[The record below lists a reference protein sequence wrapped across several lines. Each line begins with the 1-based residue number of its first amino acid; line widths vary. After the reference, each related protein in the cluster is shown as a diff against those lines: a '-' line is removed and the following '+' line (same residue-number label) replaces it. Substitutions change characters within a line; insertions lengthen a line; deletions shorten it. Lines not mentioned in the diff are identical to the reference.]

1 MAAKEGSL
9 TPDDFARPVDVR
21 REVRVSA
28 RKPIQILP
36 CKAAHEWRFVTAEL
50 TDCSMSG
57 IGLLVEA
64 PLAVGEQ
71 FLVKFKLHG
80 VALLQYTVR
89 HCSPAEGGRHKV
101 GAEFTGLAATP
112 HEGDRQPILDA
123 LLAPE

>member
-1 MAAKEGSL
+1 MAAQQGSL
-9 TPDDFARPVDVR
+9 TPDDFSRAAEAR
-21 REVRVSA
+21 REVRLPV

-36 CKAAHEWRFVTAEL
+36 CKAAHEWHFLTAEL
-50 TDCSMSG
+50 TDCSVNG
-57 IGLLVEA
+57 IGLLAET

-89 HCSPAEGGRHKV
+89 YCAPVDGGRHRI
-101 GAEFTGLAATP
+101 GAEFSGLAATP
-112 HEGDRQPILDA
+112 HEGDRQSILEA